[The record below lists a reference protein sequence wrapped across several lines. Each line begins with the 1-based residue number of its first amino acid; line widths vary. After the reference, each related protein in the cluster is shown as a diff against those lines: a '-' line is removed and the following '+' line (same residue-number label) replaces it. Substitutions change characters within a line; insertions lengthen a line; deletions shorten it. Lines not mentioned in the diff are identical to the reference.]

1 MQTVTHK
8 KWHGKITAVDQ
19 HPRNCRITIEL
30 SGLPAET
37 AGLMKESVV
46 EMEVVNPGDRDVT
59 T

>member
-1 MQTVTHK
+1 MQTITQK

-46 EMEVVNPGDRDVT
+46 EMEVLDFCELDMSR
-59 T
+59 